1 MSIEILLQT
10 VAASFSCQSLFCVTK
25 KVGCLIDKIS
35 SRVNDKGALLF
46 ALFILLAGGSRAK
59 QHRKE
64 DFIIRGK
71 QVAVFGRNIFTDR
84 NLSFEPNL
92 DIPTPENYVLG
103 PGDELII
110 DVWGTSENTVREIIS
125 PEGTIH
131 VAGIGPIFLDGM
143 SIQDAERSLR
153 REFSKIYAAISGKSV
168 HIKLSLGGIRT
179 IMINVMG
186 EVQVPGT
193 YRLSAFASVFHAL
206 YRAGGVSGIGSLRD
220 IRVVRGG
227 KEVTCIDVYDYIMK
241 GKLTDDIRLSEGDVI
256 LIPPYENLV
265 SISGK
270 VKRPMAYE
278 MKKGET
284 ITTLLSYAGGFTGDA
299 YRDAIRLF
307 RLSGKEK
314 QIYNVGQDDYQSFIL
329 ADGDELS
336 VEAVLQRFSNKV
348 EVRGAVYRAG
358 VYQLDDSITG
368 TVRQLI
374 SRAEGLRGDA
384 FLNRALLRREH
395 EDLTHEMIPVDLKRM
410 MAGAVSDLRLQKND
424 VLYISSVKDIE
435 KEGTLSIYGDIRNPG
450 DFPYVKNTS
459 IQDLIVKAGGLL
471 ESASMVRIDVSRR
484 IRDPKSISSS
494 TVIGKSFAVELKNG
508 LVMGED
514 KGFEL
519 EPYDIVFIRRSPGY
533 RKQANVTVEGE
544 VAFTGNYTLIQSNER
559 LSSLIARA
567 GGLSKEAYVKGARLI
582 RRMTADEMRQKKDV
596 LRLSVRGSEKASVSP
611 VTLEASS
618 TYPVGI
624 ELEKALV
631 NPGSD
636 EDMVLREGDVLFVP
650 KYVSTVTINGAV
662 MYPNT
667 ILYQKGSS
675 LSYYIEQ
682 AGGFG
687 NRALKRR
694 VYVIYMNGMVSRLK
708 RRMGNAIEPG
718 CEIIVPSKK
727 GRKKTVAADV
737 TGMNTSIASIAA
749 MVAAMVGMTK

>member
-10 VAASFSCQSLFCVTK
+10 VAAGFSCQSLFCVTK

-35 SRVNDKGALLF
+35 GRVNDKGALLF
-46 ALFILLAGGSRAK
+46 ALFILLAGGSRAR

-64 DFIIRGK
+64 GFIIRGK

-84 NLSFEPNL
+84 NLSFEPSL

-220 IRVVRGG
+220 IRVVRGR
-227 KEVTCIDVYDYIMK
+227 KEVACIDVYDYIMK

-284 ITTLLSYAGGFTGDA
+284 ITTLLNYAGGFTGDA

-314 QIYNVGQDDYQSFIL
+314 QIYNVGQDDYQSFVL
-329 ADGDELS
+329 TDGDELS

>member
-35 SRVNDKGALLF
+35 GRVNDKGALLF
-46 ALFILLAGGSRAK
+46 ALFILLAGGSRAR

-71 QVAVFGRNIFTDR
+71 QVTVFGRNIFTDR

-227 KEVTCIDVYDYIMK
+227 KEVACIDVYDYIMK

-307 RLSGKEK
+307 RLNGKEK
-314 QIYNVGQDDYQSFIL
+314 QIYNVGQDDYQSFVL
-329 ADGDELS
+329 TDGDELS

-358 VYQLDDSITG
+358 VYQLDDSIMG

-494 TVIGKSFAVELKNG
+494 TVIGKSFTVELKNG

>member
-35 SRVNDKGALLF
+35 GRVNDKGALLF
-46 ALFILLAGGSRAK
+46 ALFILLAGGSRAR

-71 QVAVFGRNIFTDR
+71 QVTVFGRNIFTDR

-103 PGDELII
+103 SGDELII

-227 KEVTCIDVYDYIMK
+227 KEVACIDVYDYIMK

-307 RLSGKEK
+307 RLNGKEK
-314 QIYNVGQDDYQSFIL
+314 QIYNVGQDDYQSFVL
-329 ADGDELS
+329 TDGDELS

-494 TVIGKSFAVELKNG
+494 TVIGKSFTVELKNG

-611 VTLEASS
+611 V
-618 TYPVGI
+618 
-624 ELEKALV
+624 
-631 NPGSD
+631 NFGS
-636 EDMVLREGDVLFVP
+636 LFH
-650 KYVSTVTINGAV
+650 
-662 MYPNT
+662 
-667 ILYQKGSS
+667 
-675 LSYYIEQ
+675 LS
-682 AGGFG
+682 
-687 NRALKRR
+687 
-694 VYVIYMNGMVSRLK
+694 
-708 RRMGNAIEPG
+708 
-718 CEIIVPSKK
+718 
-727 GRKKTVAADV
+727 GRHRT
-737 TGMNTSIASIAA
+737 
-749 MVAAMVGMTK
+749 

>member
-35 SRVNDKGALLF
+35 GRVNDKGALLF

-596 LRLSVRGSEKASVSP
+596 LLLSVRGSEKASVSP

>member
-35 SRVNDKGALLF
+35 GRVNDKGALLF
-46 ALFILLAGGSRAK
+46 ALFILLAGGSRAR

-71 QVAVFGRNIFTDR
+71 QVTVFGRNIFTDR

-103 PGDELII
+103 SGDELII

-227 KEVTCIDVYDYIMK
+227 KEVACIDVYDYIMK

-307 RLSGKEK
+307 RLNGKEK
-314 QIYNVGQDDYQSFIL
+314 QIYNVGQDDYQSFVL
-329 ADGDELS
+329 TDGDELS

-348 EVRGAVYRAG
+348 KVRGAVYRAG

-494 TVIGKSFAVELKNG
+494 TVIGKSFTVELKNG

>member
-1 MSIEILLQT
+1 MSIEIVLQT
-10 VAASFSCQSLFCVTK
+10 VATVFFYQSLSCGTK
-25 KVGCLIDKIS
+25 KVSCLIDKVS
-35 SRVNDKGALLF
+35 GKVNDKRALLF
-46 ALFILLAGGSRAK
+46 ALFILLAGGSRAR
-59 QHRKE
+59 QHRKD
-64 DFIIRGK
+64 DFIIRGR

-92 DIPTPENYVLG
+92 NIPTPENYVLG

-110 DVWGTSENTVREIIS
+110 DVWGTSENTVREVMS

-131 VAGIGPIFLDGM
+131 VAGIGPIFLAGM
-143 SIQDAERSLR
+143 NIQEAERNLR
-153 REFSKIYAAISGKSV
+153 REFSKIYTAISGKSV

-179 IMINVMG
+179 IMINIMG

-206 YRAGGVSGIGSLRD
+206 YRAGGVSDIGGLRD

-227 KEVTCIDVYDYIMK
+227 KEVACIDVYDYLMK
-241 GKLTDDIRLSEGDVI
+241 GKLRDDIRLSEGDVI
-256 LIPPYENLV
+256 LISPYENLV
-265 SISGK
+265 HISGK

-278 MKKGET
+278 MKEGET

-314 QIYNVGQDDYQSFIL
+314 QIYNVEHDDYQSFVL
-329 ADGDELS
+329 TDGDELS

-348 EVRGAVYRAG
+348 EVRGAVCRAG
-358 VYQLDDSITG
+358 IYQLDDTITG

-374 SRAEGLRGDA
+374 SKAEGLRGDA

-395 EDLTHEMIPVDLKRM
+395 ENLTHEMIPVDLKRM
-410 MAGAVSDLRLQKND
+410 MDGTTSDLRLRKND
-424 VLYISSVKDIE
+424 ILYISSVKDIE
-435 KEGTLSIYGDIRNPG
+435 KEGILSIYGDVRTPG
-450 DFPYVKNTS
+450 DFSYVKNTS

-484 IRDPKSISSS
+484 IRDPKSVSSS

-508 LVMGED
+508 LVIGED
-514 KGFEL
+514 KEFEL

-533 RKQANVTVEGE
+533 RKQANVTVGGE
-544 VAFTGNYTLIQSNER
+544 VVFTGNYTLTKSNER

-567 GGLSKEAYVKGARLI
+567 GGLSKEAYVKGARLM
-582 RRMTADEMRQKKDV
+582 RRMTADEIRQKKDV
-596 LRLSVRGSEKASVSP
+596 LRLSIKKNEKTSVSP
-611 VTLEASS
+611 VTLEAGY
-618 TYPVGI
+618 TYQVGI
-624 ELEKALV
+624 ELEKALL

-636 EDMVLREGDVLFVP
+636 EDMVLREGDVLFIP

-667 ILYQKGSS
+667 ILYQKGNS

-687 NRALKRR
+687 NRALKRHI
-694 VYVIYMNGMVSRLK
+694 YVIYMNGMVSRLK
-708 RRMGNAIEPG
+708 RGAANAIEPG
-718 CEIIVPSKK
+718 CEIIVPCKEN
-727 GRKKTVAADV
+727 RKKTVVADV
-737 TGMNTSIASIAA
+737 AGMNTSIASIAA
-749 MVAAMVGMTK
+749 MVAAMVGMVK

>member
-35 SRVNDKGALLF
+35 GRVNDKGALLF

-435 KEGTLSIYGDIRNPG
+435 KEGTLSIYGDIRNPV

>member
-35 SRVNDKGALLF
+35 GRVNDKGALLF

-71 QVAVFGRNIFTDR
+71 QVAVFGRNIFTGR

-168 HIKLSLGGIRT
+168 YIKLSLGGIRT

-227 KEVTCIDVYDYIMK
+227 KEVACIDVYDYIMK

-307 RLSGKEK
+307 RLNGKEK
-314 QIYNVGQDDYQSFIL
+314 QIYNVGQDDYQSFVL
-329 ADGDELS
+329 TDGDELS

-708 RRMGNAIEPG
+708 RGMGNAIEPG

>member
-35 SRVNDKGALLF
+35 GRVNDKGALLF

-227 KEVTCIDVYDYIMK
+227 KEVACIDVYDYIMK

-307 RLSGKEK
+307 RLNGKEK
-314 QIYNVGQDDYQSFIL
+314 QIYNVGQDDYQSFVL
-329 ADGDELS
+329 TDGDELS

-348 EVRGAVYRAG
+348 EVRSAVYRAG

-737 TGMNTSIASIAA
+737 TGMNASIASIAA

>member
-35 SRVNDKGALLF
+35 GRVNDKGALLF

-227 KEVTCIDVYDYIMK
+227 KEVACIDVYDYIMK

-307 RLSGKEK
+307 RLNGKEK
-314 QIYNVGQDDYQSFIL
+314 QIYNVGQDDYQSFVL
-329 ADGDELS
+329 TDGDELS

-708 RRMGNAIEPG
+708 RRTGNASEPG

>member
-35 SRVNDKGALLF
+35 GRVNDKGALLF
-46 ALFILLAGGSRAK
+46 ALFILLAGGSRAR

-265 SISGK
+265 SISVK